1 MQFEQVLS
9 AVENQDYTSLQ
20 SHLYVGGG
28 FVDGDGRLLEAAVLA
43 DDDVAIRL
51 LLRGGCGLLGGDG
64 KSVIRAAALGRGRA
78 LQLFRTHPDWNLLS
92 MCAIDAAFRA
102 ALEGRRVECVD
113 ILLSTHRV
121 SSGLIVSAFR
131 QMVTVGS
138 LVGSDVL
145 GDYVLGRFTE
155 LEVFRS
161 KFPDAQRTAPQLTR
175 AAVRNAASSRNTL
188 LGPQQRG

>member
-9 AVENQDYTSLQ
+9 AVDNKDYTLLQ
-20 SHLYVGGG
+20 SHLDAGGG
-28 FVDGDGRLLEAAVLA
+28 FADGDGGLLEAAVRA

-51 LLRGGCGLLGGDG
+51 LLRGGCGFLGGDG
-64 KSVIRAAALGRGRA
+64 KGVIRASALGRGRA
-78 LQLFRTHPDWNLLS
+78 LQLFRTHPDWKALS
-92 MCAIDAAFRA
+92 ARAIHTAFRA

-121 SSGLIVSAFR
+121 SSGLIISAFR

-145 GDYVLGRFTE
+145 GDYVLGRFAE
-155 LEVFRS
+155 LEEFRN
-161 KFPDAQRTAPQLTR
+161 KFPEAQSTAPQLTR
-175 AAVRNAASSRNTL
+175 AFARNAASSRNTL
-188 LGPQQRG
+188 LCPQ